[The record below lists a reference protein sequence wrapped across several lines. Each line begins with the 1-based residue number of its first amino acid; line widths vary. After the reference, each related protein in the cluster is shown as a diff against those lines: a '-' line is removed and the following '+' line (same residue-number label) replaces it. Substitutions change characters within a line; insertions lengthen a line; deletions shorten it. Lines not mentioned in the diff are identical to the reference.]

1 MTDGCQPGLLE
12 RTRRRRAKWLFQ
24 FPDEWLNRPVGELRA
39 EYGMVVLLP
48 NELDRGPLIQWSGQ
62 Y

>member
-1 MTDGCQPGLLE
+1 M
-12 RTRRRRAKWLFQ
+12 RTRWLLQ
-24 FPDEWLNRPVGELRA
+24 FPDEWLDRPVGELRA